1 MTDEGVRA
9 AASRPRRQHRLLH
22 PLDAY
27 VLSEFWRIFVV
38 TALGFPLL
46 VIMIDLTD
54 NLDRHLARD
63 LTAEQIALSYLYWLP
78 ETMFLVLPAAVLFAT
93 VFSVGAFTRHSEIT
107 AAKAS
112 GISFYRLIAPILVGA
127 VLAAG
132 LGLGVGELAPITSS
146 KRSEILGERALR
158 GQNRSHFVHAGEQG
172 VVYKAQYLDASRGVM
187 DRVEIERR
195 GRGPEYP
202 TIVMTA
208 LDARW
213 EEERSTW
220 RLTSGAM
227 HVIPDSLTGHVF
239 AFDSLRAQ
247 QLRDEPLD
255 LTESP
260 REPQDLSYDAL
271 GRYIAALER
280 AGGDA
285 NTLRVERALKIAI
298 PVTCIIIALFGA
310 PLATSTQRGGAAFGI
325 GISLATTIVFLL
337 MIQLTK
343 AIGGKGLMPPEI
355 AAWVPSMFFGILGLL
370 LLARVRT

>member
-1 MTDEGVRA
+1 MTNAAVRA
-9 AASRPRRQHRLLH
+9 AASRPRRRHRLLR

-46 VIMIDLTD
+46 VILIDLTD
-54 NLDRHLARD
+54 NLDKHLSRNLAAD
-63 LTAEQIALSYLYWLP
+63 QIALSYLYWLP

-93 VFSVGAFTRHSEIT
+93 VFSIGAFTRYSEIT

-112 GISFYRLIAPILVGA
+112 GISFYRMIAPIFVGA

-132 LGLGVGELAPITSS
+132 VGLGVGELAPITSS

-158 GQNRSHFVHAGEQG
+158 GQNRSHFVHAGDRG
-172 VVYKAQYLDASRGVM
+172 VVYKAQYLDATRGVM

-195 GRGPEYP
+195 GRGIDYP

-213 EEERSTW
+213 AEEPGSWQLNT
-220 RLTSGAM
+220 GVM
-227 HVIPDSLTGHVF
+227 HVIPDSLSGHLF
-239 AFDSLRAQ
+239 SFDSLHAR
-247 QLRDEPLD
+247 QLRDEPMD
-255 LTESP
+255 LTEAP
-260 REPQDLSYDAL
+260 REPQDLSYGAL
-271 GRYIAALER
+271 GRYIEALER

-298 PVTCIIIALFGA
+298 PITCIIIALFGA

-343 AIGGKGLMPPEI
+343 AVGGKGLMQPEI
-355 AAWVPSMFFGILGLL
+355 AAWLPSMFFGVLGLL
-370 LLARVRT
+370 LLSRVRT